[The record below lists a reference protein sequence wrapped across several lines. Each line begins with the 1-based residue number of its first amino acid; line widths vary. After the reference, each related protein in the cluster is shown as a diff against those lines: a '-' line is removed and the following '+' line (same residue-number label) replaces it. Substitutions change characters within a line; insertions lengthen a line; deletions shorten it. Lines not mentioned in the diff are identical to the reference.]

1 MPTAN
6 RVSAAAAV
14 AAALLWAAKAI
25 AIWIAGGLDESPL
38 ESPLFVLGLLAIVT
52 AYIALGVAAARSRS
66 TLVATLAGVG
76 GLVVG
81 VAVALVADALAG
93 AVLPD
98 SAGWVQ
104 EEAGLWLAAGLT
116 VIVAVGWLFLREP
129 GRGTRGA

>member
-1 MPTAN
+1 MPSAN
-6 RVSAAAAV
+6 RVGAVAAV

-38 ESPLFVLGLLAIVT
+38 ESPLFVLGLLAIVI
-52 AYIALGVAAARSRS
+52 AYIALGVAAARGRS
-66 TLVATLAGVG
+66 TLVGVLAGVG
-76 GLVVG
+76 GLLVG

-116 VIVAVGWLFLREP
+116 VIVAVGWLLFREP
-129 GRGTRGA
+129 RRGIRSA